1 MLVLIGE
8 VEYYFL
14 GATGATLVVLE
25 PIYFLGLFLASLV
38 ASSGLFILGLLVS
51 SFLMVW

>member
-14 GATGATLVVLE
+14 GAAGAAFVVLE
-25 PIYFLGLFLASLV
+25 PIYFLGLFLAGL

-51 SFLMVW
+51 SFFMVW